1 MHSCRAT
8 CSGSELN
15 PLTLAWLRQQTD
27 IAPEATVWASHVP
40 NSCHSTWTCG
50 FVLTRG
56 MHRYVGLPVY
66 GLRNSAGDG
75 HLGCAGLGWAV
86 YVGSRA
92 HMSKCMG
99 SADEGVPS
107 SPLGSAWVLCAPT
120 CLALGW

>member
-1 MHSCRAT
+1 MDKSCPQLLSLRLSLPGRVSL
-8 CSGSELN
+8 CSQGEC
-15 PLTLAWLRQQTD
+15 T
-27 IAPEATVWASHVP
+27 
-40 NSCHSTWTCG
+40 
-50 FVLTRG
+50 
-56 MHRYVGLPVY
+56 VY
-66 GLRNSAGDG
+66 GLRNSAGDE

-92 HMSKCMG
+92 HMSECMG